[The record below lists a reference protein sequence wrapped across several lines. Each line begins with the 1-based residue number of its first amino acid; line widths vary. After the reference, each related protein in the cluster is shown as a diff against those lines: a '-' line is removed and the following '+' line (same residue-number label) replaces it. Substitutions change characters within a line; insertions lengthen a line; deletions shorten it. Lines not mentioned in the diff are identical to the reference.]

1 LQFGPSGTATV
12 PRELVRTVL
21 LVRHRKLDSNMYTAI
36 YSDEIRMTVP
46 HVRMTIQWLVPVG
59 KTRSMTEALHLL
71 MVSTR
76 AEPGCVACS
85 VAADVAEKGVIR
97 YSEEWSTEDS
107 LQRQF
112 TTDRF
117 KSLIALVEDAT
128 EPPVVEFL
136 LPGGTRGLDYVEDV
150 CGRQV

>member
-1 LQFGPSGTATV
+1 MTA
-12 PRELVRTVL
+12 L
-21 LVRHRKLDSNMYTAI
+21 
-36 YSDEIRMTVP
+36 
-46 HVRMTIQWLVPVG
+46 HVRMNIQWLVPVG
-59 KTRSMTEALHLL
+59 KTRSMIEALHVL
-71 MVSTR
+71 MSSTR

-97 YSEEWSTEDS
+97 YSEEWTTEDA

-117 KSLIALVEDAT
+117 KSLITLIEEAT
-128 EPPVVEFL
+128 EPPLVEFL
-136 LPGGTRGLDYVEDV
+136 LPSGTRGLEYVEEV